1 MDYVTTEVE
10 ENGKNYANQHG
21 VESGDK
27 WRKYPRRIKRLGAP
41 A

>member
-1 MDYVTTEVE
+1 MDYVTTEE

-27 WRKYPRRIKRLGAP
+27 WRKYPRRIKKG
-41 A
+41 